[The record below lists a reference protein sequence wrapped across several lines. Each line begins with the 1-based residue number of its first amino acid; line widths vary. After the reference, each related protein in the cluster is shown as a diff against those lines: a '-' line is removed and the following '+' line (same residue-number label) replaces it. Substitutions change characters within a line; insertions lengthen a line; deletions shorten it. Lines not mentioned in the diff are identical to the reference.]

1 MRLRLALLVAVTS
14 LLTVVSP
21 ALAVGPLPRVLAVQ
35 RPAGQ
40 HDASADWSFVV
51 HELFEVSLARFV
63 LDRITGD
70 RWFDWSN
77 DGCSAPLLGS
87 TGRAYDFRHACMR
100 HDFGYRNLRRLEHR
114 YGHGHTYWNATNRR
128 RVDQQ
133 FLADMKAHC
142 RSRSWLLRVSCLMSA
157 YTYYGAVRT
166 VAGP

>member
-1 MRLRLALLVAVTS
+1 MRRRLALLVAVTS

-21 ALAVGPLPRVLAVQ
+21 ALAAGPPAH
-35 RPAGQ
+35 RPTTAPHG
-40 HDASADWSFVV
+40 AAADWAFVV

-87 TGRAYDFRHACMR
+87 TGRAYDFGQACVR

-114 YGHGHTYWNATNRR
+114 YGTGRTFWNAKNRR
-128 RVDQQ
+128 SVDRQ
-133 FLADMKAHC
+133 FLADMREHC
-142 RSRSWLLRVSCLMSA
+142 QHRAWFLRPACRFTAWL
-157 YTYYGAVRT
+157 YYVAVRT
-166 VAGP
+166 VGGP

>member
-21 ALAVGPLPRVLAVQ
+21 ASAAGPQPRT
-35 RPAGQ
+35 RPAIA
-40 HDASADWSFVV
+40 HTAADDWAFVR
-51 HELFEVSLARFV
+51 HELFEVPLARFV
-63 LDRITGD
+63 RDRFTGD

-87 TGRAYDFRHACMR
+87 TGRAYDFRQPCMR
-100 HDFGYRNLRRLEHR
+100 HDFGYRNLKRLEHR
-114 YGHGHTYWNATNRR
+114 YGTGHTYWNATTRR

-142 RSRSWLLRVSCLMSA
+142 RTRSWALRVSCLLSA
-157 YTYYGAVRT
+157 YTYYAAVRA